1 MLRSRAQNHLS
12 ELDHLVI
19 KVKCGFLIPIIMKCT
34 FPLEHA
40 DLVLYVVFLRSIG
53 FIWVANCYS

>member
-1 MLRSRAQNHLS
+1 MLRSRAQGHLS

-19 KVKCGFLIPIIMKCT
+19 KVQYGFLIPIIMKCT

-40 DLVLYVVFLRSIG
+40 DLVLYV
-53 FIWVANCYS
+53 